1 MANPR
6 QRNKAKSSRTQKPSL
21 NAKKRMHQKLRK
33 VPPLK
38 GPEVLQERWDK
49 KKTVFQNY
57 AALGLLPSIP
67 VPKGPSTSRSQ
78 RVKLPEVP
86 AEAEVGNVKVGF
98 GQIIRDE
105 EGNVIDIIIDEDEE
119 KQEEQIEVDEEKERE
134 PVEAKTEVVKRLEE
148 LAASAAP
155 VKRHSSMSERTWL
168 QQLVDKYGDDTERM
182 ARDPKLNVW
191 QKTDG
196 EIKRMIKKAGGVQM
210 LRK

>member
-6 QRNKAKSSRTQKPSL
+6 QRNKAKSSRSHKPSL
-21 NAKKRMHQKLRK
+21 NAKRRMHQKLRK
-33 VPPLK
+33 APPLK
-38 GPEVLQERWDK
+38 GPEVLQEKWDK

-67 VPKGPSTSRSQ
+67 VPKGASTSRSQ

-86 AEAEVGNVKVGF
+86 AETEAENVKIGF
-98 GQIIRDE
+98 GRIIRDE
-105 EGNVIDIIIDEDEE
+105 EGNVIDIIIDEDEQE
-119 KQEEQIEVDEEKERE
+119 PEEQMEVDEEKEMG

-168 QQLVDKYGDDTERM
+168 QQLVDKYGDDTEMM
-182 ARDPKLNVW
+182 ARDRKLNVW
-191 QKTDG
+191 QKTEG
-196 EIKRMIKKAGGVQM
+196 EIKRMIKKAGGVQL